1 MPSHPRRVARRHPNV
16 LVTGTPGTGKT
27 TTCELLAQSGRLEH
41 INVGDLVKSRH
52 LHEGYDEEHQAFLLD
67 EDAVVDALEGRLGG
81 KRGGA
86 LVDHHGCDFFPERW
100 FDLVVVLTADT
111 STLWDRLE
119 ARKYPRSKVQEN
131 VECEIMRVV
140 EEEARESY
148 KDEIVQV
155 LESNSLEQM
164 ESNVDRIIAWMD
176 AWESARAKNGAIDAD
191 EDDEDEDED
200 DNADG
205 ASTDSERR

>member
-1 MPSHPRRVARRHPNV
+1 M

-52 LHEGYDEEHQAFLLD
+52 LHEGYDEEHQAFVLD
-67 EDAVVDALEGRLGG
+67 EDAVVDALEGRLGS

-100 FDLVVVLTADT
+100 FDLVVVLSADT

-148 KDEIVQV
+148 ADEIVQV

-164 ESNVDRIIAWMD
+164 ESNVDRILAWID
-176 AWESARAKNGAIDAD
+176 AWETDRAQSRKAGGEDGDGDDDAV
-191 EDDEDEDED
+191 E
-200 DNADG
+200 G
-205 ASTDSERR
+205 ASSDSERD